1 MLSILVA
8 NIKGGVGKTTVAT
21 HLASAFAAQGH
32 ATALADVDRQKS
44 SLGWLQRRPATAHPI
59 RPLDWTKEIG
69 TTPKGLDRLVID
81 APAALR
87 AKDVETLVKEADVV
101 VLPLLPGA
109 FDEHATARF
118 LKTLDE
124 LKPIRKNRKAV
135 AIIGNRLR
143 ARSHAADRLDTFLDT
158 VGHKVVT
165 RLRDSLAYPD
175 AAAAGLSLFDQNLK
189 RIRDL
194 RTDWEPL
201 LAFIEQEGLA

>member
-21 HLASAFAAQGH
+21 HLASAFATAGLR
-32 ATALADVDRQKS
+32 TALADVDRQRS
-44 SLGWLQRRPATAHPI
+44 SLGWLERRPATAAGI
-59 RPLDWTKEIG
+59 AALDWTKSIG
-69 TTPKGLDRLVID
+69 DMPKGLDRLVID
-81 APAALR
+81 APAALKS
-87 AKDVETLVKEADVV
+87 KDVETLVREADVV

-118 LKTLDE
+118 LKTLDD

-135 AIIGNRLR
+135 AIVGNRLR
-143 ARSHAADRLDTFLDT
+143 ARTHAADRLDRFMETA
-158 VGHKVVT
+158 GHRVVT

-175 AAAAGLSLFDQNLK
+175 AADAGLSLFDQKQK

-194 RTDWEPL
+194 QADWAPL
-201 LAFIEQEGLA
+201 LAFIEEVAAA